1 MRKLFIIGVGLVM
14 TLFMAGSAIAQEKAK
29 TEGSAEA
36 VKVAEPAKPIEYRM
50 GGIITAIDLAAKKIT
65 LTQRQVERERTVT
78 LALGKEVRS
87 QMADLK
93 AGEAVDVWVRG
104 KIITRLNEVE
114 S

>member
-1 MRKLFIIGVGLVM
+1 MRKLSIIWLGLVLI
-14 TLFMAGSAIAQEKAK
+14 LFMAGSTIAQEKAK

-36 VKVAEPAKPIEYRM
+36 VKAAEPAKPIEYRM
-50 GGIITAIDLAAKKIT
+50 GGIITAFDPAAKKIT

-78 LALGKEVRS
+78 LALGREVRS

-104 KIITRLNEVE
+104 KAIARLNEVD